1 MRLLT
6 IFALLSWVCAT
17 RSSTSTSGGTPP
29 SSSTTSF
36 VHGLS
41 KLPATFQTVLSDI
54 DGTLLTSNHEMPA
67 ETIAAIRQVQAAG
80 FQFYPCTGRS
90 RRSAANAA
98 GPDFVGL
105 FGKSLDEVPGVYQ
118 QGLQVYGPGGALIY
132 EQLLDLDIV
141 KGVEEFA
148 REQRVALI
156 AYCSDQI
163 FTQRRDAQTDKITIY
178 HEPIPTVHASGLHT
192 LPLPVHKLIFLAED
206 DDLAALRPLLE
217 ASALG
222 AQVSITKA
230 VPGMLEVLPL
240 DSNKGAGVERLLRHL
255 EVDPAHAVSFGDGE
269 NDLEFL
275 ALTGLGV
282 AVGNA
287 KAKLKLV
294 ADVVLER
301 TNDENGVGEC
311 LKELCTWR
319 KAQEDRGAL

>member
-1 MRLLT
+1 MRPLSLLV
-6 IFALLSWVCAT
+6 LLCT
-17 RSSTSTSGGTPP
+17 RSS
-29 SSSTTSF
+29 SSSASPGAPSTTSF

-54 DGTLLTSNHEMPA
+54 DGTLLTSSHEMPA

-98 GPDFVGL
+98 GPDFIGL
-105 FGKSLDEVPGVYQ
+105 FGSSLDEVPGVYQ
-118 QGLQVYGPGGALIY
+118 QGLQVYGPDGKMIY
-132 EQLLDLDIV
+132 EQFLDPDIV

-148 REQRVALI
+148 RQQHVALI
-156 AYCSDQI
+156 GYCSDQI
-163 FTQRRDAQTDKITIY
+163 FTQHRDAQTDKITIY

-192 LPLPVHKLIFLAED
+192 LPLPVHKLIFLADD

-217 ASALG
+217 DSPLG
-222 AQVSITKA
+222 GQVSITKA

-240 DSNKGAGVERLLRHL
+240 DSNKGAGVEKLLKHL
-255 EVDPAHAVSFGDGE
+255 KVDPAHAVSFGDGE

-311 LKELCTWR
+311 LKELCSWR
-319 KAQEDRGAL
+319 KAQEDRSAL